1 MISFSLWR
9 EFSYYLRKAF
19 PNLANRASDKYLS
32 VQCLPCTMCSTDM
45 NTDKMDG
52 GPAQAG
58 QCTVQPVFEMA
69 LEVRTAEATLVK
81 AGV

>member
-1 MISFSLWR
+1 
-9 EFSYYLRKAF
+9 
-19 PNLANRASDKYLS
+19 
-32 VQCLPCTMCSTDM
+32 MCYTDM
-45 NTDKMDG
+45 NMDKMDG

-58 QCTVQPVFEMA
+58 QCTVQPVFETA

>member
-1 MISFSLWR
+1 
-9 EFSYYLRKAF
+9 
-19 PNLANRASDKYLS
+19 
-32 VQCLPCTMCSTDM
+32 M

-58 QCTVQPVFEMA
+58 QCTVQPVFETV